1 MYAKYISKDDGAQ
14 CESCYSAVM
23 TEHDLPTFQ
32 QTVWQYYEA
41 NGRRDLPWRQ
51 AEAAGL
57 YDPYKIVVSEL
68 MLQQTQVP
76 RVVPKFNIFIK
87 AFPSFEA
94 LAEAPLSEV
103 LQVWSGLGY
112 NRRAKFLRQTAQV
125 VAGQYGGNLPH
136 ERADLVAMPGI
147 GFHTAGA
154 VLAYA
159 YNEPAVFIETNIRT
173 VFIHHFFPGQEKVS
187 DADLLPMIEQSLPE
201 GRAREWYWALMDYG
215 THLKQNVGNAARL
228 SASYSKQSKFHG
240 SRRQIRGQV
249 LRLLGRAGAQTLEQL
264 QQEIADE
271 RLASVL
277 DDLANEGFIES
288 ANGRYGLS
296 A

>member
-1 MYAKYISKDDGAQ
+1 
-14 CESCYSAVM
+14 M
-23 TEHDLPTFQ
+23 TEHDIPAFQ
-32 QTVWQYYEA
+32 QTVWQYYKA
-41 NGRRDLPWRQ
+41 NGRRNLPWRQ
-51 AEAAGL
+51 AEPDGL

-76 RVVPKFNIFIK
+76 RVVPKFNIFIG

-136 ERADLVAMPGI
+136 ERADLVALPGI

-159 YNEPAVFIETNIRT
+159 YNEPVVFIETNIRT
-173 VFIHHFFPGQEKVS
+173 VFIHHFFAGQEKVS
-187 DADLLPMIEQSLPE
+187 DADLLPLIEQSLPE

-215 THLKQNVGNAARL
+215 TFLKQTAGNASRL
-228 SASYSKQSKFHG
+228 SASYSKQSTFHG

-249 LRLLGRAGAQTLEQL
+249 LRLLGKAGAQTLEQL
-264 QQEIADE
+264 QQEVADE

-277 DDLANEGFIES
+277 DDLANEGLIEN
-288 ANGRYGLS
+288 ANGRYSLS